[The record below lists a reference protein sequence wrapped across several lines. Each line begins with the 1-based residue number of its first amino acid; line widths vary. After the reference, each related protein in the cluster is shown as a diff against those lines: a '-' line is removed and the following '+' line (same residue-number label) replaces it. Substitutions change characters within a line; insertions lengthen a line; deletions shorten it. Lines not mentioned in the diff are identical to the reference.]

1 MTACCNRFYNKTDK
15 RVITTRFIQHPAPSG
30 TSLSQSYYSTYYGGW
45 YPVIWVSFL
54 REIPSTLWV
63 NRVWPQFF
71 SAILSVSGFRWS
83 TNNVEFRYSMC
94 PKLMSPKIKTGR
106 NPALQNKCISHEF
119 RCPRFACLHTTY
131 QITTRSDFRICPL
144 ACLGF
149 TNCPIAEIYQSC
161 IEHYSQDS

>member
-1 MTACCNRFYNKTDK
+1 MAVSLVLKTNIGAKNAVFDLVSTRSPHV
-15 RVITTRFIQHPAPSG
+15 RVVKNAWCLS
-30 TSLSQSYYSTYYGGW
+30 SL
-45 YPVIWVSFL
+45 FL
-54 REIPSTLWV
+54 RVIPSTLWV

-83 TNNVEFRYSMC
+83 TNNVEYRYSMC
-94 PKLMSPKIKTGR
+94 LKLMSPKIKTGR

-149 TNCPIAEIYQSC
+149 TNCPIAKIYQSC